1 LSKAAEGRFRPRGQP
16 AAQARSA
23 GGVQRGALG
32 GASRRAVAV
41 SAQRPAAMVRGL
53 STDAALAASRCWSR
67 MYARCCCASGAGARA
82 SRRRQPH
89 LTVHTGVR
97 RSSRL
102 RILDISEG
110 GSHVDGVSA
119 DMGCHG
125 RETDLT
131 RYRIYRNSTVE
142 TTYISAHEGNKPR
155 DPKEFPNLDIAL
167 AVLRQCG
174 IPEYEIRRVTK
185 ELGAINGAIVQLP
198 EPIVFS

>member
-1 LSKAAEGRFRPRGQP
+1 
-16 AAQARSA
+16 
-23 GGVQRGALG
+23 
-32 GASRRAVAV
+32 
-41 SAQRPAAMVRGL
+41 MVRGL
-53 STDAALAASRCWSR
+53 STDAALAARRLLGDAGRGCTLAA
-67 MYARCCCASGAGARA
+67 ARVGRA
-82 SRRRQPH
+82 QGPADGGGHRQPH

>member
-1 LSKAAEGRFRPRGQP
+1 MLAEH
-16 AAQARSA
+16 
-23 GGVQRGALG
+23 L
-32 GASRRAVAV
+32 
-41 SAQRPAAMVRGL
+41 
-53 STDAALAASRCWSR
+53 
-67 MYARCCCASGAGARA
+67 YACAED
-82 SRRRQPH
+82 
-89 LTVHTGVR
+89 GVR
-97 RSSRL
+97 KSWAISTKPAQLSIELAFNIPVFATLLKRDYWLNGDTSHMEATDVVRHLAISRL

-110 GSHVDGVSA
+110 GAHVDGVSA

-131 RYRIYRNSTVE
+131 RYRIYRNSAVE
-142 TTYISAHEGNKPR
+142 TTYISAHEGNKLR

>member
-1 LSKAAEGRFRPRGQP
+1 MWRVP
-16 AAQARSA
+16 AAS
-23 GGVQRGALG
+23 G
-32 GASRRAVAV
+32 V

-53 STDAALAASRCWSR
+53 STDAALAAWEWGGRKGQPTAVVIDIRTLRSTPES
-67 MYARCCCASGAGARA
+67 GARA
-82 SRRRQPH
+82 GY
-89 LTVHTGVR
+89 VFW
-97 RSSRL
+97 
-102 RILDISEG
+102 IFSEG
-110 GSHVDGVSA
+110 GSHVDDVSA